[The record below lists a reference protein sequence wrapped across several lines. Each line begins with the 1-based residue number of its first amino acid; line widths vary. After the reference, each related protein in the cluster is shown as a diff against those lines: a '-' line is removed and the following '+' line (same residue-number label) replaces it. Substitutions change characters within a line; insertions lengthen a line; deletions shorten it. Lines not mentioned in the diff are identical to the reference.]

1 MTEVEYNLNYFI
13 EQVREEVDDKDLVG
27 DLLYEEPR
35 ESRYEECCIMV
46 FNIPT
51 VGEDRLEKLKK
62 VLSGVFSLQNMYK
75 FNDYYPL
82 NEEGKTKGYVFL
94 EYENKEAANAVRAIC
109 EGYKLDKNH
118 SFSSYPF
125 SALRDLK
132 EPSAN
137 WKIPEKRS
145 YVDLG
150 DRWWWLQNTK
160 CLDQFAIQYEDD
172 GGLQLEVFTHAK
184 NGDPILVQQRTN
196 WSEDSIFKW
205 TPHGSYLASLHARGV
220 ILWGGKKF
228 KQFQRFEHGGVKHIE
243 FSPKEGYLVT
253 YACNTNGRDNEMFK
267 IFDAF
272 TGELKRIFSPF
283 GKMSSTTNKQL
294 NLPFVKW
301 SFDEKFFAYS
311 RASSECLNVFSCED
325 FKLCDGKTVELE
337 GLANFS
343 FNSAKNII
351 AYYCEEKSNA
361 NRPAEIGIMEIP
373 SRTKLRAQRIFGVFQ
388 VNIFWQK
395 SGLYL
400 AAHTERYQKMN
411 VIKNKED
418 VNKPAE
424 IKYLG
429 VTSHLEIF
437 DCTEKTI
444 SVLTLQLPE
453 PFLNFDWE
461 PKGNKFCV
469 LVGST
474 KITPLIYR
482 YDKGKPAPQ
491 LLSKIES
498 GTNLNSISW
507 APQGG
512 WLIVYGASTP
522 GGLVYFIDASGATE
536 ANRIR
541 SIEHPSLTKAFWDP
555 TGRYLAICSFGGKS
569 RYETG
574 YRIYTFLGR
583 EILRKIVDSLLQFRW
598 RPRPPIQLS
607 EQKLKEIRKTLK
619 QKSQQ
624 FEEED
629 KRELLKV
636 SKEIIEL
643 RQSALALFKE
653 IRQRSQNYDI
663 EEREEKLALRGGKD
677 LKKMELDLVE
687 ETITIA
693 LNTEMEELKETN
705 TAKESDDMD

>member
-1 MTEVEYNLNYFI
+1 
-13 EQVREEVDDKDLVG
+13 
-27 DLLYEEPR
+27 
-35 ESRYEECCIMV
+35 
-46 FNIPT
+46 
-51 VGEDRLEKLKK
+51 
-62 VLSGVFSLQNMYK
+62 
-75 FNDYYPL
+75 
-82 NEEGKTKGYVFL
+82 
-94 EYENKEAANAVRAIC
+94 
-109 EGYKLDKNH
+109 
-118 SFSSYPF
+118 
-125 SALRDLK
+125 
-132 EPSAN
+132 
-137 WKIPEKRS
+137 
-145 YVDLG
+145 
-150 DRWWWLQNTK
+150 
-160 CLDQFAIQYEDD
+160 
-172 GGLQLEVFTHAK
+172 
-184 NGDPILVQQRTN
+184 
-196 WSEDSIFKW
+196 
-205 TPHGSYLASLHARGV
+205 
-220 ILWGGKKF
+220 
-228 KQFQRFEHGGVKHIE
+228 
-243 FSPKEGYLVT
+243 
-253 YACNTNGRDNEMFK
+253 
-267 IFDAF
+267 
-272 TGELKRIFSPF
+272 
-283 GKMSSTTNKQL
+283 MSSTTTNKQL

-301 SFDEKFFAYS
+301 SFDEKYFAYS

-395 SGLYL
+395 TGLYL

-444 SVLTLQLPE
+444 SVQT
-453 PFLNFDWE
+453 
-461 PKGNKFCV
+461 C
-469 LVGST
+469 
-474 KITPLIYR
+474 
-482 YDKGKPAPQ
+482 PQ

-607 EQKLKEIRKTLK
+607 EHKLKEIRKTLK

-653 IRQRSQNYDI
+653 IRQRSKI
-663 EEREEKLALRGGKD
+663 MI
-677 LKKMELDLVE
+677 LKKEKK
-687 ETITIA
+687 
-693 LNTEMEELKETN
+693 NYF
-705 TAKESDDMD
+705 